1 MSAQVAE
8 VAFINRLSEEGK
20 EFDMVQRRAED
31 ARRLDDIREQRRR
44 QTEARQAQTA
54 AVEVRYAH

>member
-1 MSAQVAE
+1 
-8 VAFINRLSEEGK
+8 LCEEGK